1 MSVTNITI
9 ITFPCAVLFTYVGTC
24 NINVLY
30 DLLYM
35 TRSIEM
41 CLPVSSGNLY
51 LTFEVK

>member
-1 MSVTNITI
+1 MMSVTNITI
-9 ITFPCAVLFTYVGTC
+9 ITFPCAVLFTYIGTC

-41 CLPVSSGNLY
+41 CIYQLVVGIYNLPL
-51 LTFEVK
+51 K